1 MRDIRTA
8 TIDSE
13 AVIDP
18 SVYVADGARIIGNA
32 VIGADS
38 SVWYNAV
45 IRADS
50 DSITIGTA
58 TNIQD
63 NAVLHTDEKHPLK
76 IGDYVTVGHGAILHG
91 CTIGDNVI
99 VGMGAII
106 MNDAV
111 IGNNSIIGAGT
122 LITQKTEI
130 PDGWMVYGSPAKPV
144 KKLDIITRSRLSK
157 NAKMYVKEAR
167 LAKTKEQ
174 VEDNEGR
181 RIHEQQE

>member
-1 MRDIRTA
+1 MGR
-8 TIDSE
+8 TIDKK
-13 AVIDP
+13 AVLDS

-32 VIGADS
+32 VIGTDS

-50 DSITIGTA
+50 DRITIGTA

-63 NAVLHTDEKHPLK
+63 NAVLHTDEKHPIK

-111 IGNNSIIGAGT
+111 IGNNCIIGAGA
-122 LITQKTEI
+122 LITQKTQI
-130 PDGWMVYGSPAKPV
+130 PDGWMVYGSPARPV
-144 KKLDIITRSRLSK
+144 KKLDPITRSRLSK
-157 NAKMYVKEAR
+157 NAKIYVKEAKQ
-167 LAKTKEQ
+167 AKAEEQ
-174 VEDNEGR
+174 DRDTENTGV
-181 RIHEQQE
+181 